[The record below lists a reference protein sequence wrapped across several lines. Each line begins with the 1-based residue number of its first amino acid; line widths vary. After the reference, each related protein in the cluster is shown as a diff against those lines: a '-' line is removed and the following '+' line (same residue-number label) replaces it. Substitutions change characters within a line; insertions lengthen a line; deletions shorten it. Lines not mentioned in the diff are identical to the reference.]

1 MKTQD
6 QHKRLESFVEKWKQ
20 SQKARNNGQQPKVI
34 TCQGE
39 GEDTRKLEH
48 LGIGKPREYSSAD
61 NTHRYGSTSTCG
73 FILEYQGKRYCS
85 QENWINM
92 CEDSGIQYK
101 KIPVGY
107 YLECHRK

>member
-20 SQKARNNGQQPKVI
+20 SQDKRNSQ
-34 TCQGE
+34 
-39 GEDTRKLEH
+39 
-48 LGIGKPREYSSAD
+48 SSID

-85 QENWINM
+85 QENWINI

>member
-1 MKTQD
+1 MRTQY

-20 SQKARNNGQQPKVI
+20 SQEARNNSQMKI
-34 TCQGE
+34 
-39 GEDTRKLEH
+39 D
-48 LGIGKPREYSSAD
+48 
-61 NTHRYGSTSTCG
+61 THRMISPSTCE

-107 YLECHRK
+107 YLECCRK